1 MQDFLYE
8 ALIEQDTLCHH
19 GILGQKWGIRR
30 YQNKDGSLTD
40 AGKKRYL
47 NSDGTLNKA
56 GAQRLKK
63 RDDGTYY
70 DVTKYSRKLGLVG
83 AAIDLGRLAK
93 ENKTHKSSAP
103 AKTKT
108 TKSPEPATDEYS
120 KVSDTFKKSGWEVD
134 NSGDFGG
141 DIYATKPSKL
151 GSHKITIS
159 TLTNPGDTA
168 GYIDN
173 HMKKVNS
180 NVSKLES
187 NGDKIYK
194 QSIEHI
200 AKDLYDNNVGDV
212 QSQMSRSE
220 FKNGLTAESAH
231 VSDWDSAELGF
242 YHPAYGDHS
251 LDFEYDLENMKPI
264 GRSVSMNG

>member
-1 MQDFLYE
+1 MQDFLYD
-8 ALIEQDTLCHH
+8 LIEPKDELCHY
-19 GILGQKWGIRR
+19 GILGQKWGERR
-30 YQNKDGSLTD
+30 YQNKDGSLTE

-47 NSDGTLNKA
+47 NSDGTLNKV
-56 GAQRLKK
+56 GAKRLKK

-83 AAIDLGRLAK
+83 AAIDLSRLAK
-93 ENKTHKSSAP
+93 ENKTRNSSMS
-103 AKTKT
+103 TKT
-108 TKSPEPATDEYS
+108 TKRPESTTDEYN
-120 KVSDTFKKSGWEVD
+120 KVSDAFKKSGWKVD
-134 NSGDFGG
+134 DSGDFGG

-159 TLTNPGDTA
+159 TLTDPGDTA
-168 GYIDN
+168 GYIGE

-212 QSQMSRSE
+212 QSKMSRSE
-220 FKNGLTAESAH
+220 FKSGLKAESAH

-242 YHPAYGDHS
+242 YHPTYGEHS
-251 LDFEYDLENMKPI
+251 LYFDYDLKNLKPVDR
-264 GRSVSMNG
+264 GVSMDG